1 VARYLISCGG
11 TGGHLAP
18 GIALAEALAA
28 AGDEPVLLI
37 SRKQVDARLSAKYP
51 ALRFERMPGTGFA
64 WRPDRFVRCAWTQ
77 LQAVWFCWRL
87 LGGGRTRAAV
97 GFGGFTSAPLVVAA
111 WIRGVPCALHESNRV
126 PGRAIR
132 LLGRLARRVYL
143 PPGVGL
149 ETVAAS
155 VVKAAPMP
163 VRREIAPHDAAVARR
178 ELGLDPGRPVV
189 VVLGGSQ
196 GAAPLNAWARGE
208 VAALAKA
215 GLQLYCVTG
224 PGQEQER
231 SLTHAGAAG
240 EPVTAVFTPFT
251 DRMAVVL
258 SAADLVVSRAGA
270 GTIAELIRCGAPAL
284 LIPYP
289 QAADDHQR
297 ANARWLAEQGAA
309 RVVEQTQVG
318 TLTAEVLAAMADDT
332 RRAQWRAALARLRSE
347 DPLTF
352 MLADLATL
360 GRKEG
365 A

>member
-1 VARYLISCGG
+1 VERYLISCGG

-18 GIALAEALAA
+18 GIALAEAMRAE
-28 AGDEPVLLI
+28 GDEPVLLI

-51 ALRFERMPGTGFA
+51 MLRFERMPGTGFA
-64 WRPDRFVRCAWTQ
+64 WRPDRLLRCAWTQ

-87 LGGGRTRAAV
+87 IGVRRPRAAV
-97 GFGGFTSAPLVVAA
+97 GFGGFTSAPLVLAA
-111 WIRGVPCALHESNRV
+111 WLRGVPCALHESNRV

-143 PPGVGL
+143 PSGVAL
-149 ETVAAS
+149 NTVAPA
-155 VVKAAPMP
+155 VVKAAAMP
-163 VRREIAPHDAAVARR
+163 VRREIARRDAAEARR
-178 ELGLDPGRPVV
+178 ELGLDPQRPVV

-196 GAAPLNAWARGE
+196 GATPLNTWARAE
-208 VAALAKA
+208 VGALASA

-224 PGQEQER
+224 PGKDRETKV
-231 SLTHAGAAG
+231 THPEAGG
-240 EPVTAVFTPFT
+240 DSITAVFTPFT

-297 ANARWLAEQGAA
+297 ANAHWLAEAGAG
-309 RVVEQTQVG
+309 RVVEQAKIG
-318 TLTAEVLAAMADDT
+318 GLTVEVLAAMADAGL
-332 RRAQWRAALARLRSE
+332 RAQWREALGHLNRDDPVAAMR
-347 DPLTF
+347 
-352 MLADLATL
+352 ADLAAL
-360 GRKEG
+360 GRKE
-365 A
+365 AV

>member
-1 VARYLISCGG
+1 MERYLISCGG

-18 GIALAEALAA
+18 GIALAEAMRA

-64 WRPDRFVRCAWTQ
+64 WRPDRLLRCMWTQ

-87 LGGGRTRAAV
+87 LRALGPRAAV

-149 ETVAAS
+149 ATVAPE
-155 VVKAAPMP
+155 VVRPAAMP
-163 VRREIAPHDAAVARR
+163 VRREIVRRVPEEARR
-178 ELGLDPGRPVV
+178 ELGLDPQRPVV

-196 GAAPLNAWARGE
+196 GATPLNAWARGE
-208 VAALAKA
+208 VGALAAA

-224 PGQEQER
+224 PGKER
-231 SLTHAGAAG
+231 ETAVSHPSAAGAAI
-240 EPVTAVFTPFT
+240 TAVFTPFT

-270 GTIAELIRCGAPAL
+270 GAIAELIRCGAPAL

-297 ANARWLAEQGAA
+297 ANARWLEEQGAA
-309 RVVEQTQVG
+309 RVVEQARIG
-318 TLTAEVLAAMADDT
+318 TLTAEVLSVMSDDGL
-332 RRAQWRAALARLRSE
+332 RAQWRGALARLDRD
-347 DPLTF
+347 DPLAA
-352 MLADLATL
+352 MRSDLASL
-360 GRKEG
+360 GRKE
-365 A
+365 AA